1 MQSSIIIAH
10 ILGIIFVV
18 LGVSLFTNKKAVTA
32 LLEESTKNGAL
43 MWTFGFLSLTMGAIV
58 ITFMESWN
66 SNVEILITILGWLM
80 LLKGIALL
88 ILPSAVTSI
97 YKNFKS
103 GGVLTF
109 GGFVVLIIGLVLM
122 FSA

>member
-18 LGVSLFTNKKAVTA
+18 LGVSLFTNKKAVAA

-58 ITFMESWN
+58 ITFMDSWN

>member
-18 LGVSLFTNKKAVTA
+18 LGVSLFTNKKAVLA
-32 LLEESTKNGAL
+32 LLEETTKNGAI

-58 ITFMESWN
+58 ITFMDSWN

-103 GGVLTF
+103 GGVLIF
-109 GGFVVLIIGLVLM
+109 GGVVVLIIGLVLM